1 MQFIGSFFM
10 EDALQDAFKAE
21 RSLLSWRKAAEQL
34 CITSYKIMV
43 HVILSY
49 PWVTDQDVVS
59 TIL

>member
-1 MQFIGSFFM
+1 M
-10 EDALQDAFKAE
+10 EDALQDAFKAQ

-49 PWVTDQDVVS
+49 PWVTD
-59 TIL
+59 